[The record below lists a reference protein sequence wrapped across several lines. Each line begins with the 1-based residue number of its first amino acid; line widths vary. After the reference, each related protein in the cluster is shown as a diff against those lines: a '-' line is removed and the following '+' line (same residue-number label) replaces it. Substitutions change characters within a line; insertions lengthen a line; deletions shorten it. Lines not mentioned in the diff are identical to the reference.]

1 MMRSYRSLA
10 KKELL
15 AQPVTSAL
23 ILLAVILSTMMTA
36 VIGQSAGVLSAM
48 RLQQAVAIGGD
59 RHASF
64 VQMNAAQVE
73 ALRQD
78 PRLSFVGTHVVV
90 GSMKL
95 DNTLILGLSDF
106 QEDVSAVYPSLSALK
121 EGRLPEAPMEIALP
135 EDVLGYLGARGELG
149 ETLTLSLSKALR
161 HGVMV
166 QSYDFTADFTLV
178 GVTESNYL
186 NYGAGVVNGIVGP
199 GTAEALLP
207 EAYFYYNVD
216 LRVADTGSFQAVM
229 DELVSELEVHELDTT
244 YNIPYLEA
252 LGISYSREAADV
264 SDGSGFPFLLAAGLL
279 VGALVL
285 LAAGLVIYNILKIA
299 VSRRMT
305 QYGVLRAMGGG
316 RGQVYF
322 LVTAQAL
329 LLCAAGIP
337 LGLLLGALSAR
348 GILTAATGLLS
359 PSVFLVQDSGELNRL
374 IQENSGGKGLYLL
387 VSAAVTLLFAL
398 LAALPAARY
407 ASRVPPTAAMAGRPP
422 AVRRRSRRT
431 GRIRSF
437 EAFYARLNLRR
448 SPGRTAITVLSL
460 VMSITVFITLQ
471 GAVGL
476 LDAARSGA
484 ADHLGDYSITN
495 ERSGFSPEEYA
506 AMGDDPQV
514 AELLAMQFSRYEQG
528 ADGSLAGITIGFP
541 LQPAETLQVVG
552 LNSAYWDTVFSDL
565 PEDTLARLKAGEGC
579 MIRNPLPIVY
589 EGQEFPRT
597 VISAGET
604 VTAAGE
610 VLDVLHTMDGYDG
623 FLSVGN
629 SGFVNGV
636 QIIVNED
643 LYARL
648 TGETVYRELL
658 PTLAEGADR
667 EAFDRTAAALAERVP
682 GTICLSYEDTDRQLE
697 ETFAQ
702 IRMLAW
708 GLILFVSL
716 IGLLNIVNTVY
727 TNIHTRVSEI
737 GMQRAIGM
745 SAESLFKV
753 FLWEGAY
760 YGLMAAV
767 LGSAAGYVCTILVE
781 AAVKEELHLPA
792 PPLLPMVG
800 ASVLAVA
807 ACLLAT
813 CVPLGRI
820 SRMPIVSSIDR
831 VE

>member
-1 MMRSYRSLA
+1 
-10 KKELL
+10 
-15 AQPVTSAL
+15 
-23 ILLAVILSTMMTA
+23 
-36 VIGQSAGVLSAM
+36 
-48 RLQQAVAIGGD
+48 
-59 RHASF
+59 
-64 VQMNAAQVE
+64 
-73 ALRQD
+73 
-78 PRLSFVGTHVVV
+78 
-90 GSMKL
+90 
-95 DNTLILGLSDF
+95 
-106 QEDVSAVYPSLSALK
+106 
-121 EGRLPEAPMEIALP
+121 
-135 EDVLGYLGARGELG
+135 
-149 ETLTLSLSKALR
+149 
-161 HGVMV
+161 
-166 QSYDFTADFTLV
+166 
-178 GVTESNYL
+178 
-186 NYGAGVVNGIVGP
+186 
-199 GTAEALLP
+199 
-207 EAYFYYNVD
+207 
-216 LRVADTGSFQAVM
+216 
-229 DELVSELEVHELDTT
+229 
-244 YNIPYLEA
+244 
-252 LGISYSREAADV
+252 
-264 SDGSGFPFLLAAGLL
+264 
-279 VGALVL
+279 
-285 LAAGLVIYNILKIA
+285 
-299 VSRRMT
+299 
-305 QYGVLRAMGGG
+305 
-316 RGQVYF
+316 
-322 LVTAQAL
+322 
-329 LLCAAGIP
+329 
-337 LGLLLGALSAR
+337 
-348 GILTAATGLLS
+348 
-359 PSVFLVQDSGELNRL
+359 
-374 IQENSGGKGLYLL
+374 
-387 VSAAVTLLFAL
+387 
-398 LAALPAARY
+398 
-407 ASRVPPTAAMAGRPP
+407 
-422 AVRRRSRRT
+422 
-431 GRIRSF
+431 
-437 EAFYARLNLRR
+437 
-448 SPGRTAITVLSL
+448 
-460 VMSITVFITLQ
+460 MSITVFITLQ

-658 PTLAEGADR
+658 PTLAEGTDR

-781 AAVKEELHLPA
+781 AAVKEEFHLPA
-792 PPLLPMVG
+792 PPLLPMAG

>member
-59 RHASF
+59 LHASF

-216 LRVADTGSFQAVM
+216 LRVADQRSFQAVM

-348 GILTAATGLLS
+348 GILTAATGL
-359 PSVFLVQDSGELNRL
+359 
-374 IQENSGGKGLYLL
+374 
-387 VSAAVTLLFAL
+387 
-398 LAALPAARY
+398 
-407 ASRVPPTAAMAGRPP
+407 
-422 AVRRRSRRT
+422 
-431 GRIRSF
+431 
-437 EAFYARLNLRR
+437 
-448 SPGRTAITVLSL
+448 
-460 VMSITVFITLQ
+460 
-471 GAVGL
+471 
-476 LDAARSGA
+476 
-484 ADHLGDYSITN
+484 
-495 ERSGFSPEEYA
+495 
-506 AMGDDPQV
+506 
-514 AELLAMQFSRYEQG
+514 
-528 ADGSLAGITIGFP
+528 
-541 LQPAETLQVVG
+541 
-552 LNSAYWDTVFSDL
+552 
-565 PEDTLARLKAGEGC
+565 
-579 MIRNPLPIVY
+579 
-589 EGQEFPRT
+589 
-597 VISAGET
+597 
-604 VTAAGE
+604 
-610 VLDVLHTMDGYDG
+610 
-623 FLSVGN
+623 
-629 SGFVNGV
+629 
-636 QIIVNED
+636 
-643 LYARL
+643 
-648 TGETVYRELL
+648 
-658 PTLAEGADR
+658 
-667 EAFDRTAAALAERVP
+667 
-682 GTICLSYEDTDRQLE
+682 
-697 ETFAQ
+697 
-702 IRMLAW
+702 
-708 GLILFVSL
+708 
-716 IGLLNIVNTVY
+716 
-727 TNIHTRVSEI
+727 
-737 GMQRAIGM
+737 
-745 SAESLFKV
+745 
-753 FLWEGAY
+753 
-760 YGLMAAV
+760 
-767 LGSAAGYVCTILVE
+767 
-781 AAVKEELHLPA
+781 
-792 PPLLPMVG
+792 
-800 ASVLAVA
+800 
-807 ACLLAT
+807 
-813 CVPLGRI
+813 
-820 SRMPIVSSIDR
+820 
-831 VE
+831 